1 MDQGTRSFRR
11 RRIVVDKKLQWS
23 LCGHT
28 IVYGVWLLIL
38 VAVGLFSPLLLALR
52 DGAPNEAY
60 DSDIATVMLYMHH
73 RFWWVA
79 AFGCVAIAL
88 GALRFSHRIAG
99 PMVRFKRNLRW
110 LGEGRLPAPLVTRS
124 GDFFKEEVRCLNA
137 AVAGVQERLETLRA
151 AHADLRRELGTAID
165 SVRASGAEVDL
176 SALAAAEAH
185 LAAGLARFQPLADVD
200 RLAVGV
206 EAAPQLALAG
216 ETT

>member
-1 MDQGTRSFRR
+1 MDHPTRSIRR

-28 IVYGVWLLIL
+28 IVHGVWLLVL

-60 DSDIATVMLYMHH
+60 DSDVATVMLYMHH

-110 LGEGRLPAPLVTRS
+110 LGEGQLPAPLVTRG
-124 GDFFKEEVRCLNA
+124 GDFFKEEVRCLNF
-137 AVAGVQERLETLRA
+137 AVEGVQQRLATIRA
-151 AHADLRRELGTAID
+151 AHADLRRELGAAID
-165 SVRASGAEVDL
+165 AVRASGAEVDL
-176 SALAAAEAH
+176 SPLAAAEAN
-185 LAAGLARFQPLADVD
+185 LAAGLAQFQPLADVD
-200 RLAVGV
+200 RLAVG
-206 EAAPQLALAG
+206 AAGAPQLAMVG
-216 ETT
+216 EPT

>member
-1 MDQGTRSFRR
+1 MDQPTRSFRR
-11 RRIVVDKKLQWS
+11 RRIVVDKQLQWS

-28 IVYGVWLLIL
+28 IVYGVWLLVL

-60 DSDIATVMLYMHH
+60 DSDVATVMLYMHH

-110 LGEGRLPAPLVTRS
+110 LGEGQLPAPLVTRG
-124 GDFFKEEVRCLNA
+124 GDFFKEEVRCLNL
-137 AVAGVQERLETLRA
+137 AVDGVQQRLATIRA
-151 AHADLRRELGTAID
+151 AHADLRRELGAAID
-165 SVRASGAEVDL
+165 AVRASGVEVDL
-176 SALAAAEAH
+176 SPLAAAEAN
-185 LAAGLARFQPLADVD
+185 LAAGLAQFQPLADVD
-200 RLAVGV
+200 RLAVATADAPRVAMVG
-206 EAAPQLALAG
+206 EA
-216 ETT
+216 T